1 MVQGLRLCAPNAE
14 DLGLILGRGTRS
26 FMPQLRGIIGI
37 ANYIYVTKR
46 GKSIAKPVTIKLSPV
61 AEKKSLIFY
70 YGRKVTFIE
79 DTSIDSFHI
88 GIRGLHIGF
97 LMRKKHSILLQ
108 SKTSN

>member
-14 DLGLILGRGTRS
+14 DLGLILGQGTRS
-26 FMPQLRGIIGI
+26 FMLQLRPSI
-37 ANYIYVTKR
+37 ANYIYMTKR
-46 GKSIAKPVTIKLSPV
+46 GKSITKPVTIKLSPV
-61 AEKKSLIFY
+61 SEKKSLIFY

>member
-14 DLGLILGRGTRS
+14 DLGLILGQGTRS
-26 FMPQLRGIIGI
+26 FMLQLRPGI
-37 ANYIYVTKR
+37 ANYICMTKR
-46 GKSIAKPVTIKLSPV
+46 GKSITKPVTIKLSPV
-61 AEKKSLIFY
+61 SEKKSLIFY